1 VSPRILVVDDEAN
14 LRRMLQALLEDAGH
28 EVRAAASGAEALA
41 AVPAF
46 SPEAVLLDLV
56 LGDGP
61 DGLAVLEQL
70 KAGDPD
76 LVVIMM
82 SGKATLADAV
92 RATRLGAFQFLEKPL
107 SPESVLTTTRAGL
120 DLAAALVLRWSGG
133 TTVSATMALA
143 YAAGV
148 RVFATG
154 GVGGVHRGATGDVS
168 TDLEELARTPVAVVC
183 SGAKS
188 ILDLDRTLEW
198 LETRGVPVAGW
209 QTERFPEFFSPP
221 TSRPV
226 SVRVD
231 GAAEAA
237 RLIDRQR
244 SFGGGPLICVPCPAD
259 QAVPAESVAH
269 ALDAAEAEA
278 SAAGIAGKDLTPFL
292 LERLAELTGGATLR
306 ANLALLHNN
315 AAVAGEIAV
324 ALTREATKR

>member
-1 VSPRILVVDDEAN
+1 MLPTIPPGFPVDIHPAVAQAVAEGRPVVALESTVLSHGLPRPVNFETAVEMERIV
-14 LRRMLQALLEDAGH
+14 RRAG
-28 EVRAAASGAEALA
+28 AT
-41 AVPAF
+41 PATV
-46 SPEAVLLDLV
+46 AVLDGRLMVGLD
-56 LGDGP
+56 
-61 DGLAVLEQL
+61 A
-70 KAGDPD
+70 
-76 LVVIMM
+76 
-82 SGKATLADAV
+82 
-92 RATRLGAFQFLEKPL
+92 
-107 SPESVLTTTRAGL
+107 AGL
-120 DLAAALVLRWSGG
+120 QRVCADPGMKKLNRRDLAAALVLRWSGG